1 MKEITIL
8 GSTGSIG
15 INTLDVISN
24 HQDRF
29 NVRALTANKNLDVLA
44 EQCFK
49 YQPEY
54 AVMTDEASAS
64 KLELKLKKK
73 SPDTSVLAGID
84 GLVKVA
90 ELDTVDYVMAAIDG
104 AAGLLPTLAAAKA
117 GKRVLLANKEALVMS
132 GKLFMDTIAGSNA
145 ELIPIDSE
153 HNAIFQCIAN
163 TENQWSDTIRSIM
176 LTASGGPFLNTPIK
190 ELSSKTP
197 EQACKHPKWKMG
209 RKISVDSATMMNK
222 GLEVIEASWLFN
234 IKTETI
240 KVVIHPQSIIHS
252 LVEYKDGS
260 VLAQL
265 GNPDM
270 RIPIAYG
277 LAWPERIETCAQ
289 RLDLF
294 DIAHL
299 DFKEAEADRFPCL
312 QLAREAIKQGG
323 TSCVI
328 LNAANEVAVNEFL
341 NKRIKFTDIP
351 TIIESVM
358 SDITQNTA
366 NTLEVILRD
375 DGLARNRA
383 LEIIGNMTL

>member
-15 INTLDVISN
+15 VNTLDVISR
-24 HQDRF
+24 HQDKF
-29 NVRALTANKNLDVLA
+29 HIKALTANTNLDVFL
-44 EQCFK
+44 EQCIQHK
-49 YQPEY
+49 PEY
-54 AVMTDEASAS
+54 AVMADEECAS
-64 KLELKLKKK
+64 KLEEKLKKEA
-73 SPDTSVLAGID
+73 PDVSVLAGAE
-84 GLVKVA
+84 GLLQVA
-90 ELDTVDYVMAAIDG
+90 ELETVDYVMAAIVG
-104 AAGLLPTLAAAKA
+104 AAGLLPTLGAAKA

-132 GKLFMDTIAGSNA
+132 GKLFMDTVLQNNA

-153 HNAIFQCIAN
+153 HNAIFQCISATN
-163 TENQWSDTIRSIM
+163 TSSISNIM
-176 LTASGGPFLNTPIK
+176 LTASGGPFLDTPMN

-197 EQACKHPKWKMG
+197 EQACKHPKWDMG

-240 KVVIHPQSIIHS
+240 NVVIHPQSIIHS

>member
-1 MKEITIL
+1 
-8 GSTGSIG
+8 
-15 INTLDVISN
+15 
-24 HQDRF
+24 
-29 NVRALTANKNLDVLA
+29 
-44 EQCFK
+44 
-49 YQPEY
+49 
-54 AVMTDEASAS
+54 
-64 KLELKLKKK
+64 
-73 SPDTSVLAGID
+73 
-84 GLVKVA
+84 
-90 ELDTVDYVMAAIDG
+90 
-104 AAGLLPTLAAAKA
+104 
-117 GKRVLLANKEALVMS
+117 
-132 GKLFMDTIAGSNA
+132 
-145 ELIPIDSE
+145 
-153 HNAIFQCIAN
+153 
-163 TENQWSDTIRSIM
+163 
-176 LTASGGPFLNTPIK
+176 
-190 ELSSKTP
+190 
-197 EQACKHPKWKMG
+197 MG

-234 IKTETI
+234 IKSETI

-366 NTLEVILRD
+366 NTLEIILRD

-383 LEIIGNMTL
+383 LEIIRNMTL

>member
-1 MKEITIL
+1 M
-8 GSTGSIG
+8 
-15 INTLDVISN
+15 
-24 HQDRF
+24 
-29 NVRALTANKNLDVLA
+29 
-44 EQCFK
+44 
-49 YQPEY
+49 
-54 AVMTDEASAS
+54 
-64 KLELKLKKK
+64 
-73 SPDTSVLAGID
+73 
-84 GLVKVA
+84 
-90 ELDTVDYVMAAIDG
+90 
-104 AAGLLPTLAAAKA
+104 
-117 GKRVLLANKEALVMS
+117 
-132 GKLFMDTIAGSNA
+132 
-145 ELIPIDSE
+145 
-153 HNAIFQCIAN
+153 
-163 TENQWSDTIRSIM
+163 
-176 LTASGGPFLNTPIK
+176 
-190 ELSSKTP
+190 
-197 EQACKHPKWKMG
+197 
-209 RKISVDSATMMNK
+209 
-222 GLEVIEASWLFN
+222 
-234 IKTETI
+234 
-240 KVVIHPQSIIHS
+240 VIHPQSIIHS

-312 QLAREAIKQGG
+312 QLAREAIKEGG
-323 TSCVI
+323 TSCAI